1 MRRGVWMW
9 WRALHASARAAL
21 FAATRE
27 SPVRVVAF
35 AAACVLAFA
44 SLPSMAAET
53 PVPRPP
59 GLERDVQFW
68 IRVYSEV
75 TTNGGFIH
83 DARNLGVVYE
93 KIQFAPNASPRERQK
108 QIDDLRDKFTASL
121 KRIASPSGELNAEDQ
136 RIKDLWGAEG
146 NPARLL
152 LAIEDIRF
160 QLGQADRFREGLV
173 RSGAW
178 SGHIAEVFANQGLPA
193 ELAVLPHVESSFN
206 PAAYS
211 KVGAAGLWQFM
222 RSTGRRYMRI
232 DNAID
237 DRLDPFRSTE
247 AAAQLLAYNY
257 RLLGTWPLALTA
269 YNHGAAGMRRAKDAV
284 GTDDIEKIVR
294 TYKSPSFGFAS
305 RNFYVSFLAALEIDR
320 NPEKYFGNIEPLPEA
335 KFTEVTTPS
344 FVPIGSLE
352 RVLKVDRSALRTL
365 NPSLLPAVW
374 NGQRHVPKG
383 YRLRL
388 PLDGTKWTSELLA
401 QRLNP
406 TEQYAG
412 QPQERRH
419 RVRSGD
425 TMVSVAATYGVTPQA
440 LGQLNGINAN
450 AKLRA
455 GRSLL
460 VPSSPAVTVAVAATL
475 PQPTATPASTPA
487 TAVEASAPGAVYVV
501 RRGDAISEISKK
513 VGLSEAQILK
523 INGLKN
529 RNYIYEG
536 QKLALAAPGETASPT
551 AVAAVA
557 SAAATASG
565 ASSSPGSATPPA
577 SPPVAAVTPPPTR
590 PSATPTPPPVTTKPP
605 AKPVVV
611 ASATP
616 ATGAVPAEEARR
628 ESEEDVEAVV
638 KTGRPAARAEPV
650 SAAQAEALSPALG
663 PAVETP
669 ITADP
674 IDYSVGK
681 DDTIV
686 VVAEETLGHYA
697 DWLGITANRLR
708 VVNNMK
714 FGRPVIIGRKLKLDF
729 AKVNREDFERTRRE
743 FHRSLQ
749 ASYFAGHRILGTEV
763 YIVRRGD
770 SLWTVTQRYAR
781 LPMWLLQQYNPDVD
795 FAEMRAGTELVM
807 PKVEE
812 IQATG

>member
-1 MRRGVWMW
+1 M
-9 WRALHASARAAL
+9 
-21 FAATRE
+21 
-27 SPVRVVAF
+27 
-35 AAACVLAFA
+35 
-44 SLPSMAAET
+44 
-53 PVPRPP
+53 PRPP

-68 IRVYSEV
+68 IRIYSEV
-75 TTNGGFIH
+75 STNGGFIH

-93 KIQFAPNASPRERQK
+93 KIQFAPNASPKERQK
-108 QIDDLRDKFTASL
+108 QVESLRDKYTAAL
-121 KRIASPSGELNAEDQ
+121 RRIASTSSELTPDDQ
-136 RIKDLWGAEG
+136 RIRDMWGPEG

-160 QLGQADRFREGLV
+160 QLGQSDRFREGLV

-178 SGHIAEVFANQGLPA
+178 ASHIAEVFANQGLPA

-232 DNAID
+232 DNSID
-237 DRLDPFRSTE
+237 DRMDPFRSTE

-257 RLLGTWPLALTA
+257 RVLGTWPLALTA

-284 GTDDIEKIVR
+284 GSDDIEKIVR
-294 TYKSPSFGFAS
+294 NYKSPSFGFAS

-320 NPEKYFGNIEPLPEA
+320 NPDKYFGNLEPLPEV
-335 KFTEVTTPS
+335 KFQEITTPS
-344 FVPIGSLE
+344 FVPINSLE
-352 RVLKVDRSALRTL
+352 RVLKVERAKLRQL
-365 NPSLLPAVW
+365 NPALLPTVW

-388 PLDGTKWTSELLA
+388 PLDGEKWTPELLA

-412 QPQERRH
+412 QPQDRRH
-419 RVRSGD
+419 KVRSGD
-425 TMVSVAATYGVTPQA
+425 SMASIASTYGVTPTA
-440 LGQLNGINAN
+440 LGELNGLSAN

-455 GRSLL
+455 GRLL
-460 VPSSPAVTVAVAATL
+460 IVPSAPAVTVATAATL
-475 PQPTATPASTPA
+475 PAPASTAPPP
-487 TAVEASAPGAVYVV
+487 TAVEAAAPGTVYVV
-501 RRGDAISEISKK
+501 RRGDSISEISKK
-513 VGLSEAQILK
+513 VGLTEADILK

-536 QKLALAAPGETASPT
+536 QKLALSAPGEPVSAT

-557 SAAATASG
+557 TAAVNPSNAAGSAAS
-565 ASSSPGSATPPA
+565 PA
-577 SPPVAAVTPPPTR
+577 STPVLASTPPPTR
-590 PSATPTPPPVTTKPP
+590 PSATATPPVASTSARSVKPP
-605 AKPVVV
+605 AKSVVV

-616 ATGAVPAEEARR
+616 AGAVPAEQAQR
-628 ESEEDVEAVV
+628 ESEEDAEAVV
-638 KTGRPAARAEPV
+638 NTSRPATRAEPV
-650 SAAQAEALSPALG
+650 SAAQAEALGPALG
-663 PAVETP
+663 PALEVPT
-669 ITADP
+669 TADP

-681 DDTIV
+681 EDTII

-714 FGRPVIIGRKLKLDF
+714 FSRPVIIGRKLKLDF
-729 AKVNREDFERTRRE
+729 AKVPREEFEKTRRE

-749 ASYFAGHRILGTEV
+749 AGYFAAHRIQGTEV

-770 SLWTVTQRYAR
+770 SLWTVTQKYAR
-781 LPMWLLQQYNPDVD
+781 IPMWLLQQYNPDVD
-795 FAEMRAGTELVM
+795 FADMRPGTELVV

-812 IQATG
+812 MQAAG

>member
-1 MRRGVWMW
+1 MNSTSAHGAAQALSKAYSAARGGSCGGLRVGPRSPAIVRR
-9 WRALHASARAAL
+9 LLARWLAPL
-21 FAATRE
+21 
-27 SPVRVVAF
+27 
-35 AAACVLAFA
+35 VLAFVA
-44 SLPSMAAET
+44 LPLLAAET
-53 PVPRPP
+53 PVPRPA

-68 IRVYSEV
+68 VRVYTEV
-75 TTNGGFIH
+75 TTNGGFLH
-83 DARNLGVVYE
+83 DDRNLGVVYE
-93 KIQFAPNASPRERQK
+93 KMQFAANLSPREREKEVQAAREK
-108 QIDDLRDKFTASL
+108 YIAAL
-121 KRIASPSGELNAEDQ
+121 KRIANASGSLSEDDQ
-136 RIKDLWGAEG
+136 RVKDMWGAEG

-152 LAIEDIRF
+152 IAVDSIRF
-160 QLGQADRFREGLV
+160 QLGQSDRFREGLV

-178 SGHIAEVFANQGLPA
+178 ASHIAEVFANQGLPA

-232 DNAID
+232 DGAID

-269 YNHGAAGMRRAKDAV
+269 YNHGAAGMRRARDQV
-284 GTDDIEKIVR
+284 GTDDIERIVR
-294 TYKSPSFGFAS
+294 NYKSPTFGFAS

-320 NPEKYFGNIEPLPEA
+320 NPEKYFSNIEPLAEA
-335 KFTEVTTPS
+335 RFTEISTPS
-344 FVPIGSLE
+344 FVPIGALE
-352 RVLKVDRSALRTL
+352 RILKVDRNALRML
-365 NPSLLPAVW
+365 NPALLPAVW

-388 PLDGTKWTSELLA
+388 PTSGEKWTTELLA

-419 RVRSGD
+419 RVKQGE
-425 TMVSVAATYGVTPQA
+425 TMASVAATYGVSAQA
-440 LGQLNGINAN
+440 LAQLNGIGNN

-460 VPSSPAVTVAVAATL
+460 VPSSPAVTVAAAAAA
-475 PQPTATPASTPA
+475 PQPSAGA
-487 TAVEASAPGAVYVV
+487 TAAAEAAAEAQATNVYVV
-501 RRGDAISEISKK
+501 RRGDSISEITKK
-513 VGLSEAQILK
+513 TGLSEAQILK
-523 INGLKN
+523 INKLKN
-529 RNYIYEG
+529 PNYIYEG
-536 QKLALAAPGETASPT
+536 QKLALAEPGETPPP
-551 AVAAVA
+551 AAVV
-557 SAAATASG
+557 AAATPPPPSA
-565 ASSSPGSATPPA
+565 ATPA
-577 SPPVAAVTPPPTR
+577 PTR
-590 PSATPTPPPVTTKPP
+590 PAAAPIPVKPATAPPVKPI
-605 AKPVVV
+605 VV

-616 ATGAVPAEEARR
+616 AGGVPAEEAQR
-628 ESEEDVEAVV
+628 ESDEDAEAVA

-650 SAAQAEALSPALG
+650 SAAQAEALGPALG

-669 ITADP
+669 QTADP

-681 DDTIV
+681 DDTIF

-697 DWLGITANRLR
+697 DWLGVTANRLR
-708 VVNNMK
+708 QVNSMK

-729 AKVNREDFERTRRE
+729 SRTSREDFEHTRRE
-743 FHRSLQ
+743 FHRTLQ
-749 ASYFAGHRILGTEV
+749 ASYFASHRILGTEV

-770 SLWTVTQRYAR
+770 SLWTVTQKYAR

-795 FAEMRAGTELVM
+795 FGEMRPGTELVV
-807 PKVEE
+807 PKIEE
-812 IQATG
+812 MAEAAG